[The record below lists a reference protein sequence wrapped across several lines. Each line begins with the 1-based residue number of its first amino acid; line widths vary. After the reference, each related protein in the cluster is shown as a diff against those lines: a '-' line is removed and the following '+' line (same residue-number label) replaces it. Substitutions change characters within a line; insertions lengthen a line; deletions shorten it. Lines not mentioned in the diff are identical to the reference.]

1 VLSDYEREQFADI
14 EARLGGD
21 RSLRGS
27 RTGRVRDDPRVR
39 DRRRAIGL
47 AGFALVLLL
56 AGHALSLT
64 SLSLL
69 GALSLYLVTPCWYWR
84 DVRASWVPQRPDV
97 R

>member
-1 VLSDYEREQFADI
+1 MLSDYEREQFADI
-14 EARLGGD
+14 EARLRGG
-21 RSLRGS
+21 RSLGGS
-27 RTGRVRDDPRVR
+27 RTGPVRDDPRVR

-47 AGFALVLLL
+47 TGFALVLLL

-84 DVRASWVPQRPDV
+84 DVRASWAPQRPDV